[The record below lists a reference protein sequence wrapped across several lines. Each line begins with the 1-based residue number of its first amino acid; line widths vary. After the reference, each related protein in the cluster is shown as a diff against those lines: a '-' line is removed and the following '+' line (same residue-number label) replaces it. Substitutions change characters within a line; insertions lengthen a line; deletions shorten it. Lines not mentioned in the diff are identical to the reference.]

1 MHIFLYSA
9 RFQFFYL
16 PFVFARYTIISM
28 DKQRQSRQFHKA
40 KIRALMNRTPLWLT
54 FTLLMAASLLILT
67 FLLSFS
73 NYRWGTENAIRRQ
86 NQATSQLIHLKLQNL
101 DQYFADLSDFCVLP
115 VYDSEFYN
123 DLLNPNP
130 LDSQRIGELQKKVGL
145 YFYSRTDLLSYQI
158 SMFHQNLRI
167 GRSGSDERM
176 KITAQ
181 QFSEE
186 DPAYLECLSSP
197 LHYAVFPSDNE
208 AALLSFSHTI
218 IRISDGKPIA
228 LVTIEVDKGVMS
240 SGFDGQFIA
249 LFNQDGSFLYSSA
262 PKEMQNGLSHLLTP
276 SVLSSSIRSGG
287 AVIELEG
294 EKYLLVSESDEAS
307 GMTLAAFT
315 PLSSITGELHSIQ
328 RFSFLQGLLFLTISL
343 LLSFLLIRYLTAP
356 LSALADFQ
364 SQIGSGHYPKINI
377 GRCLETAELGRS
389 FNDMSEHIDRLV
401 NDNLIASLNEKNAR
415 IAALEAQVNPHFL
428 YNTLQAIGSEALMN
442 DEPKLYD
449 MITRLAA
456 NMRYSI
462 NGSNEVPLSEELRFT
477 DNYIE
482 LQKLRMDDRLQVTR
496 RIDHSLLSLQIP
508 KCSLLLIVENSI
520 KYGLAGDVKQLS
532 LEIDVF
538 RQADTLVIRVR
549 DDGAGMSS
557 KRLSEV
563 VSQLRSY
570 RPGNSSGIGLLNLYS
585 RLKIMY
591 DNRADIQIESSSG
604 KDDHFTC
611 VTLLLQPDQKGWDRC
626 IK

>member
-1 MHIFLYSA
+1 
-9 RFQFFYL
+9 
-16 PFVFARYTIISM
+16 M

-181 QFSEE
+181 QFSGE

-228 LVTIEVDKGVMS
+228 LVTIEV
-240 SGFDGQFIA
+240 
-249 LFNQDGSFLYSSA
+249 
-262 PKEMQNGLSHLLTP
+262 PT
-276 SVLSSSIRSGG
+276 
-287 AVIELEG
+287 
-294 EKYLLVSESDEAS
+294 
-307 GMTLAAFT
+307 
-315 PLSSITGELHSIQ
+315 
-328 RFSFLQGLLFLTISL
+328 FS
-343 LLSFLLIRYLTAP
+343 P
-356 LSALADFQ
+356 
-364 SQIGSGHYPKINI
+364 
-377 GRCLETAELGRS
+377 
-389 FNDMSEHIDRLV
+389 
-401 NDNLIASLNEKNAR
+401 AR
-415 IAALEAQVNPHFL
+415 MPCRG
-428 YNTLQAIGSEALMN
+428 TS
-442 DEPKLYD
+442 
-449 MITRLAA
+449 
-456 NMRYSI
+456 
-462 NGSNEVPLSEELRFT
+462 
-477 DNYIE
+477 
-482 LQKLRMDDRLQVTR
+482 
-496 RIDHSLLSLQIP
+496 
-508 KCSLLLIVENSI
+508 
-520 KYGLAGDVKQLS
+520 
-532 LEIDVF
+532 
-538 RQADTLVIRVR
+538 
-549 DDGAGMSS
+549 
-557 KRLSEV
+557 
-563 VSQLRSY
+563 
-570 RPGNSSGIGLLNLYS
+570 
-585 RLKIMY
+585 
-591 DNRADIQIESSSG
+591 
-604 KDDHFTC
+604 
-611 VTLLLQPDQKGWDRC
+611 
-626 IK
+626 